1 MTIEVLNET
10 DADIDVDVLARQAR
24 FMLDRLLIHPESELS
39 LVFVDVP
46 AMTELHVEWMDEP
59 GPTDV
64 LSFPMDEL
72 RPGVEGQESEPGVL
86 GDVVICPDVAAAQAS
101 TAGHSRDDEISL
113 LLTHGILHLLGYD
126 HGEPDEH
133 EEMFGLQGELLM
145 SWNAIRGT
153 G

>member
-72 RPGVEGQESEPGVL
+72 RPGVEGQDSEPGVL
-86 GDVVICPDVAAAQAS
+86 GDVVICPDVAAAQAL
-101 TAGHSRDDEISL
+101 TAGHSRDDEIAL

-126 HGEPDEH
+126 HGGPDEH

-153 G
+153 V

>member
-72 RPGVEGQESEPGVL
+72 RPGVEGQHSEPGVL
-86 GDVVICPDVAAAQAS
+86 GDVVICPDVAAAQAL
-101 TAGHSRDDEISL
+101 TAGHSRDDEIAL

-153 G
+153 V

>member
-86 GDVVICPDVAAAQAS
+86 GDVVICPDVAAVQAS

>member
-72 RPGVEGQESEPGVL
+72 RPGVEGQDSEPGVL
-86 GDVVICPDVAAAQAS
+86 GDVVICPDVAAAQAL
-101 TAGHSRDDEISL
+101 TAGHSRDDEIAL

-153 G
+153 V

>member
-24 FMLDRLLIHPESELS
+24 FMLDRLLIHRESELS

-72 RPGVEGQESEPGVL
+72 RPGVAGQDSEPGVL
-86 GDVVICPDVAAAQAS
+86 GDVVICPDVAAAQAL
-101 TAGHSRDDEISL
+101 TAGHSRDDEIAL

-153 G
+153 V

>member
-10 DADIDVDVLARQAR
+10 DADIDVDVLASQAR
-24 FMLDRLLIHPESELS
+24 FMLDRLQIHPESELS

-72 RPGVEGQESEPGVL
+72 RPGVEGQDSEPGVL
-86 GDVVICPDVAAAQAS
+86 GDVVICPDVAAAQAL
-101 TAGHSRDDEISL
+101 TAGHSRDDEIAL

-153 G
+153 V

>member
-86 GDVVICPDVAAAQAS
+86 GDVVICPDVAAARAS

>member
-72 RPGVEGQESEPGVL
+72 RPGVEGQDSEPGVL
-86 GDVVICPDVAAAQAS
+86 GDVVICPDVAAAQAL

>member
-10 DADIDVDVLARQAR
+10 DADIDVDALARQAR

-46 AMTELHVEWMDEP
+46 AMTELHIEWMDEP

-72 RPGVEGQESEPGVL
+72 RPGVEGQESSPGVL
-86 GDVVICPDVAAAQAS
+86 GDVVICPQVAGTQALA
-101 TAGHSRDDEISL
+101 AGHSRDDEIAL

-133 EEMFGLQGELLM
+133 EEMFGLQGELLT
-145 SWNAIRGT
+145 SWSAVRGAL
-153 G
+153 